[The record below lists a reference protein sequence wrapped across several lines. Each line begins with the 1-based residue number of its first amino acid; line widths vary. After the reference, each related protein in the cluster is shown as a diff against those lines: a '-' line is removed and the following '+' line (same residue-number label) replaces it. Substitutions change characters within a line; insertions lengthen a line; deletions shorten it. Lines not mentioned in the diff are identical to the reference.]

1 MIFNI
6 YNDIKPRLLRINPR
20 QPFYFAGDDKSRVTT
35 LVFGFKIGSSREER
49 IHMLVKVFAN
59 LRQICGGVT
68 VVVQPDGDRVIDV
81 LDKMVVMYPKLKDEI
96 FTGEKELL
104 PFVHVYVNGRN
115 IIHLDNLQT
124 KVEETDQ
131 FALFPPVAGG

>member
-1 MIFNI
+1 
-6 YNDIKPRLLRINPR
+6 
-20 QPFYFAGDDKSRVTT
+20 
-35 LVFGFKIGSSREER
+35 
-49 IHMLVKVFAN
+49 MLVKVFAN

-68 VVVQPDGDRVIDV
+68 VEVQPDGDRVIDV
-81 LDKMVVMYPKLKDEI
+81 LDKMVVMFPDLKDEI
-96 FTGEKELL
+96 FTAEKELL